1 MGLGF
6 VLLALRGSG
15 NTCLVGLGLVRL
27 KISSSYV
34 LHLTKIFSGSI
45 INQRAHSKLFGTVL
59 LLVCNSLIVENSY
72 GSVKQE

>member
-45 INQRAHSKLFGTVL
+45 IELILNYLVLFFYL
-59 LLVCNSLIVENSY
+59 SAIVS
-72 GSVKQE
+72 